1 MGKKF
6 IAVKTKFYKNSN
18 ASGEMG
24 HVDRLFAENIN
35 SFPEYSDQNFGSDHH
50 LFDRYKELHKQ
61 RNNIRKAREDAT
73 TFVDAVLVFSLD
85 QWEFLEDKYSPESLK
100 KGMKKMMDDYLLR
113 MKNEYG
119 LEPIGY
125 KFHLDEGH
133 IKQFEAYQNQQDRLA
148 KGLVPDD
155 EEIIKKEDLTRNIHA
170 HVLFYNFDF
179 EKKCSPWR
187 KVTKKQTSQMQDIAH
202 ECFKKA
208 GFERGISKEITQ
220 KRGLEKAEHIIEKLK
235 QDKQEQRKEIK
246 QLQAEKAKLQDEVV
260 TLTNDKAE
268 LQNDKAE
275 LQNDVVEL
283 EAEKSAISERYDALK
298 GSLSRLFE
306 TFEDKL
312 GKLVKSLLKR
322 DLESIYDQIDDVQNS
337 IDAGYDDFG
346 DSIGDRMANDAN
358 EVAEKHYGD
367 RPFKKNRPTK

>member
-1 MGKKF
+1 MVKKF

-35 SFPEYSDQNFGSDHH
+35 SFAEYSDQNFGSDHH
-50 LFDRYKELHKQ
+50 LFDRYKELHNQ

-85 QWEFLEDKYSPESLK
+85 QWEYLEDKYSPESLK

-202 ECFKKA
+202 ECFKRA
-208 GFERGISKEITQ
+208 GFERGISKEITKKNNRTKEQ
-220 KRGLEKAEHIIEKLK
+220 LVADKL
-235 QDKQEQRKEIK
+235 QEQQEQIE
-246 QLQAEKAKLQDEVV
+246 QLEAE
-260 TLTNDKAE
+260 KAE
-268 LQNDKAE
+268 LQEEVITLTKDKEE
-275 LQNDVVEL
+275 LKTDNLFLEQQNN
-283 EAEKSAISERYDALK
+283 ALK
-298 GSLSRLFE
+298 ASLSRLFDN
-306 TFEDKL
+306 FKDKL
-312 GKLVKSLLKR
+312 GSLVKTLLKR
-322 DLESIYDQIDDVQNS
+322 DYERVYDQIEEVQQV
-337 IDAGYDDFG
+337 IDTAYDDFDESTG
-346 DSIGDRMANDAN
+346 NIMTSDAN

-367 RPFKKNRPTK
+367 RPFKKNKPTL